1 MFSARQPI
9 LQFKNAVLGAPDLP
23 SDCPQFAL
31 VLPRASCPQ
40 LAPRLPSL
48 RPRFA
53 TPPSQI
59 LDSRLTRPMRSL
71 RL

>member
-31 VLPRASCPQ
+31 VLPRVLASTCPQ
-40 LAPRLPSL
+40 IALASPSV
-48 RPRFA
+48 RNP
-53 TPPSQI
+53 PPSQI